1 MTKFAAMKASFLCR
15 ASLCGILA
23 LFFGLAGCFAAKNG
37 GWVFSSWKADG
48 AEKAKPTGVN
58 ASIQFDGKGG
68 VHGDSGVNMFSGGY
82 SLEGSALEWTTPF
95 RSTRRAGPQ
104 KYMAFEQE
112 FLAIL
117 QACDKLVEDQKLTLS
132 GPKGVLVFERGK

>member
-1 MTKFAAMKASFLCR
+1 MTKFNAKNASFLCR
-15 ASLCGILA
+15 VSLCAALA
-23 LFFGLAGCFAAKNG
+23 LFLGLAGCFAAKDG
-37 GWVFSSWKADG
+37 GWTFSFWEVDG
-48 AEKAKPTGVN
+48 TERALPSGLK

-68 VHGDSGVNMFSGGY
+68 VHGGSGVNMFSGGY
-82 SLEGSALEWTTPF
+82 SLEGNALRWTTPF

-104 KYMAFEQE
+104 EHRAFEQA
-112 FLAIL
+112 FLGIL